1 MADAGQEPQERNGT
15 VPLLGAHDSIL
26 AIGAHFDDVEL
37 GCGGV
42 LAKAASRGCHITI
55 LVMTSS
61 SYTHARGEIVRT
73 AEAAYDEGVAA
84 AATLGVT
91 DVRCLGLGNMNLRW
105 EGDTVAAIEAIMEE
119 VRPAIIFTHWPFDT
133 HQDHH
138 YGSLATLSA
147 ARYFSSIL
155 MYDPMFPSGRSYHP
169 FRPQVYFD
177 ITDTLDAKIAALR
190 CHASE
195 LRKYGDNWLDAVTA
209 RARYRGYET
218 GAQYAE
224 AFEAVRLQVRL

>member
-1 MADAGQEPQERNGT
+1 MAGTGAEHMPNSSQQPAERNGA
-15 VPLLGAHDSIL
+15 VPVLGPQDSIV

-42 LAKAASRGCHITI
+42 LAKAARRGCPITI

-61 SYTHARGEIVRT
+61 SYTHARGAITRS
-73 AEAAYDEGVAA
+73 AEDALAEGRAA
-84 AATLGVT
+84 AEKLGVG
-91 DVRCLGLGNMNLRW
+91 DVRCLGLANMNLRW
-105 EGDTVAAIEAIMEE
+105 EGETVMAIESIMEE
-119 VRPAIIFTHWPFDT
+119 VRPSLIFTHWPFDT

-177 ITDTLDAKIAALR
+177 ITDTLDAKIEALR

-195 LRKYGDNWLDAVTA
+195 LRKYGDDWLDAVTA
-209 RARYRGYET
+209 RARFRGYET
-218 GAQYAE
+218 GAQ
-224 AFEAVRLQVRL
+224 